1 MADDLLRKDLIA
13 HKIYS
18 AWQFIEYTEKN
29 ISTVQYCADTLNNII
44 GKMTMKTIRW
54 QQDIAADFV
63 DCVTEDGKKVKKL
76 AITTENSPA
85 YELRVAG
92 EKVDP
97 WFLFDKL
104 LRDFFQYTMNA
115 LDSMSQIINAG
126 LLANKGKA
134 VDSVD
139 IQIMTR
145 TFNQQTYSAA
155 FPKMQTW
162 LNNISQ
168 SDEFKYIEAINNRT
182 KHTADIAN
190 KLSMGILGSSNKT
203 EIGPFFRKDVQHEKM
218 ELSDQLQATLD
229 FLNKTWSDF
238 LVLFKE
244 EYVRDVY
251 TENRR
256 HSISG
261 VRQQKLKEEPD
272 QDLSYA
278 YISTEK
284 DFDSMPDEIYIL
296 LVSDR
301 EESVYVHE
309 CPFDTILVAGEDNI
323 NVLGRYCADQIIGDE

>member
-1 MADDLLRKDLIA
+1 
-13 HKIYS
+13 
-18 AWQFIEYTEKN
+18 
-29 ISTVQYCADTLNNII
+29 
-44 GKMTMKTIRW
+44 
-54 QQDIAADFV
+54 
-63 DCVTEDGKKVKKL
+63 
-76 AITTENSPA
+76 
-85 YELRVAG
+85 
-92 EKVDP
+92 
-97 WFLFDKL
+97 
-104 LRDFFQYTMNA
+104 
-115 LDSMSQIINAG
+115 
-126 LLANKGKA
+126 
-134 VDSVD
+134 
-139 IQIMTR
+139 
-145 TFNQQTYSAA
+145 
-155 FPKMQTW
+155 MQTW

-203 EIGPFFRKDVQHEKM
+203 EIGPFSVKMYNTKRWNYQINFKQHWIFWIKHGC
-218 ELSDQLQATLD
+218 
-229 FLNKTWSDF
+229 DF

-323 NVLGRYCADQIIGDE
+323 NVLGRYCADQIIGDDCLLHYVNMLKTRQ